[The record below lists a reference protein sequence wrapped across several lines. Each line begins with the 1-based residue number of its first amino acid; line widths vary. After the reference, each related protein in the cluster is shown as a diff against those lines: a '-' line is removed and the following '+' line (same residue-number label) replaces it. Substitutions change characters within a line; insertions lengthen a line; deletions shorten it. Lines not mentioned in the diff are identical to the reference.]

1 MKTFPFFPVFGFSTP
16 TGVIILRAGI
26 FSSFS
31 VYTLLFLK
39 RGLPVPFAVFGAS
52 FFFLLTPSCWGP
64 FDDVF
69 EFEIPE
75 PLALRFE
82 ACLFFT
88 VEVLDGAI
96 TIVVLQWVLGEWI
109 LLFLEL
115 QDTR

>member
-16 TGVIILRAGI
+16 TGVIIFRAGI

-31 VYTLLFLK
+31 VYTRLFLN
-39 RGLPVPFAVFGAS
+39 RGFPVPFAVFGGS
-52 FFFLLTPSCWGP
+52 FFFLLTPSFWGR
-64 FDDVF
+64 VEYF

-96 TIVVLQWVLGEWI
+96 TTVVLQWVLEEWGI
-109 LLFLEL
+109 LFLEL
-115 QDTR
+115 QDRR